1 MKARLTMK
9 LLMKN
14 MRYFVRGVTIGS
26 TLYLLIIASGYQS
39 TQPTVKNILSVMLMS
54 GLIGLLSQ
62 IFEIESLSY
71 SVVLIGHLI
80 ITFTLVSAMMA
91 YNGWLDQWQM
101 PQFWMSYLLE
111 FVIVYGLAWV
121 IIYLT
126 ITTKIR
132 RINQALKKRNL
143 DKK

>member
-1 MKARLTMK
+1 
-9 LLMKN
+9 
-14 MRYFVRGVTIGS
+14 
-26 TLYLLIIASGYQS
+26 
-39 TQPTVKNILSVMLMS
+39 MS

-71 SVVLIGHLI
+71 LVVLIGHLI

-126 ITTKIR
+126 INTKIR